1 MGVGV
6 LTALCE
12 PGHTLTVMLEVPD
25 NIVYMCMCV
34 NIHNCD
40 LQSS

>member
-12 PGHTLTVMLEVPD
+12 PGHTLTVILEVSD
-25 NIVYMCMCV
+25 SIVCV
-34 NIHNCD
+34 CVSI
-40 LQSS
+40 SVFVIYS